1 MKRIKLEDIIVENRV
16 RSCKE
21 ADVISLAESIKTN
34 GLIHP
39 ITLNSENR
47 LISGGHR
54 LEAFKLLAKDDPE
67 HYGTIPYVNFEEY
80 AIEAGLIKAG
90 ESTPDHVLK
99 LLEMEENLRR
109 KSMTWQ
115 ENALGIAEY
124 HRRASIARA
133 EERWGQAQTA
143 ELFGLTQGHISYVL
157 RIANRLTNKGDPIWE
172 CESIRDALE
181 LLMNEKKKE
190 AMTKLAEFAKT
201 KLSNVV
207 QAKPTV
213 TVVEG
218 ADEDEVEDDFSYLN
232 AIEGVEPPI
241 TVNSMPDV
249 KQEKFTEDDA
259 LSLYVQGDCL
269 EWLPKLKGK
278 FDHII
283 TDPPYGIE
291 MENFMNAE
299 SVENVKEEHKVDA
312 NLELLR
318 AFLHASHD
326 AIKDTG
332 FMCMWYDI
340 VHHEKLLSWA
350 SEAGWIPC
358 RWPITWCKTSPCI
371 NRTAQYNVTKATEVC
386 MMLRASSKAVLV
398 NKRSVNW
405 IMSAS
410 AETSPEHPFGKPS
423 VVWDWLI
430 DTVSFEGQTILDPF
444 AGCGSSLLSM
454 IRKKRVPMGIEVK
467 SDHIINGSKWLAK
480 KVNSYAI

>member
-39 ITLNSENR
+39 ITLNSENV

-54 LEAFKLLAKDDPE
+54 LEAFKLLAKEDPE
-67 HYGTIPYVNFEEY
+67 RYGTIPYVNFEEY

-133 EERWGQAQTA
+133 EEHWGQAQTA

-157 RIANRLTNKGDPIWE
+157 RIANRLTNKEDPIWG
-172 CESIRDALE
+172 CESIREALE

-190 AMTKLAEFAKT
+190 AMSKLAEFAKT
-201 KLSNVV
+201 KLSKIAP
-207 QAKPTV
+207 AKPIV
-213 TVVEG
+213 TV
-218 ADEDEVEDDFSYLN
+218 AEDEPEDDFSYLD
-232 AIEGVEPPI
+232 AVETPNV
-241 TVNSMPDV
+241 VNSTPQ
-249 KQEKFTEDDA
+249 KKFTENDA
-259 LSLYVQGDCL
+259 LDFYVQGDCL
-269 EWLPKLKGK
+269 EWLPKFKGK

-283 TDPPYGIE
+283 TDPPYGID

-299 SVENVKEEHKVDA
+299 SVDNVKEEHQVEP
-312 NLELLR
+312 NLDLLR
-318 AFLHASHD
+318 EFLRVSHEN
-326 AIKDTG
+326 IKDTG
-332 FMCMWYDI
+332 FMCMWYDM
-340 VHHEKLLSWA
+340 VHHEKLLKWSA
-350 SEAGWIPC
+350 EAGWIPC
-358 RWPITWCKTSPCI
+358 RWAVTWCKTSPCI

-386 MMLRASSKAVLV
+386 MMLRASSKAVLA

-405 IMSAS
+405 IMAAS

-423 VVWDWLI
+423 AVWDWLI
-430 DTVSFEGQTILDPF
+430 DTISFEGQTILDPF
-444 AGCGSSLLSM
+444 AGCGSSLLS
-454 IRKKRVPMGIEVK
+454 ILRKKRVPMGIEIK
-467 SDHIINGSKWLAK
+467 SDHIINGSKWIAT

>member
-21 ADVISLAESIKTN
+21 ADIISLAESIKTN

-39 ITLNSENR
+39 ITLNSENV

-54 LEAFKLLAKDDPE
+54 LEAFKLLAKEDPE
-67 HYGTIPYVNFEEY
+67 HYSTIPYVNFEEY
-80 AIEAGLIKAG
+80 AVEAGLIKAG
-90 ESTPDHVLK
+90 ESTPDYVLK

-115 ENALGIAEY
+115 EKALGIAEY

-157 RIANRLTNKGDPIWE
+157 RIANRLKNKEDPIWG

-190 AMTKLAEFAKT
+190 AMSKLAEFAKT
-201 KLSNVV
+201 KLSKIAP
-207 QAKPTV
+207 AKPIV
-213 TVVEG
+213 TV
-218 ADEDEVEDDFSYLN
+218 AEDEPEDDFSYLD
-232 AIEGVEPPI
+232 EVETPVA
-241 TVNSMPDV
+241 VNSTPQ
-249 KQEKFTEDDA
+249 KKFTENDA
-259 LSLYVQGDCL
+259 LDFYVQGDCL

-283 TDPPYGIE
+283 TDPPYGID

-299 SVENVKEEHKVDA
+299 SVDNVKEEHQVEP
-312 NLELLR
+312 NLDLLR
-318 AFLHASHD
+318 EFLRVSHEN
-326 AIKDTG
+326 IKDTG

-340 VHHEKLLSWA
+340 VYHEKLLSWA

-386 MMLRASSKAVLV
+386 MMLRASSKAVLA

-405 IMSAS
+405 IMAAS

-423 VVWDWLI
+423 AVWDWLI
-430 DTVSFEGQTILDPF
+430 DTISFEGQTILDPF
-444 AGCGSSLLSM
+444 AGCGSSLLS
-454 IRKKRVPMGIEVK
+454 ILRKKRVPMGIEIK
-467 SDHIINGSKWLAK
+467 SDHIINGSKWIAT

>member
-39 ITLNSENR
+39 ITLNSENV

-54 LEAFKLLAKDDPE
+54 LEAFKLLAKEDPE
-67 HYGTIPYVNFEEY
+67 RYGTIPYVNFEEY

-115 ENALGIAEY
+115 EKALGIAEY

-133 EERWGQAQTA
+133 EEHWGQAQTA

-157 RIANRLTNKGDPIWE
+157 RIANRLKNKEDPIWG

-190 AMTKLAEFAKT
+190 AMSKLAEFAKT
-201 KLSNVV
+201 KLSNIAP
-207 QAKPTV
+207 AKPIV
-213 TVVEG
+213 TV
-218 ADEDEVEDDFSYLN
+218 AEDEPEDDFSYLD
-232 AIEGVEPPI
+232 AVETPNV
-241 TVNSMPDV
+241 VNSTP
-249 KQEKFTEDDA
+249 QEKFTEDDA
-259 LSLYVQGDCL
+259 LSIYVQGDCL

-283 TDPPYGIE
+283 TDPPYGID

-299 SVENVKEEHKVDA
+299 SVDNVKEEHQVEP
-312 NLELLR
+312 NLDLLR
-318 AFLHASHD
+318 EFLRVSHEN
-326 AIKDTG
+326 IKDTG

-386 MMLRASSKAVLV
+386 MMLRASSNAVLV

-405 IMSAS
+405 IMAAS